1 MKLEEYISES
11 SSAMALDRG
20 KELHS
25 LLTKEALEILKDSG
39 MKTKKEA
46 AKIFQQAIKLLKGLK

>member
-20 KELHS
+20 KELSS
-25 LLTKEALEILKDSG
+25 LLTKEALETLKDSG